1 LSELAKSS
9 AAWIAEAIRR
19 REVSPVEVLD
29 AYVDRIESL
38 NPSLNALVVPR
49 LERAAEE
56 AQAAERAVGSGQDL
70 GPLHGVPFTVKEAIE
85 VAGMACTDGSRLFES
100 NVSSEDAVVVE
111 NLRAAGAIL
120 LGKTNVSELCAFY
133 DSVNLVY
140 GATRNPHDDTRSAG
154 GSSGGEGA
162 AVAAAMTGFG
172 VGSDLA
178 GSIRI
183 PSSWNG
189 VFGLKPSRGVTS
201 IIGHF
206 PPEAGPSIQLMAEI
220 GPMARYVEDL
230 ELLLTAMGRANA
242 RDPDVV
248 PGAFRPVADAKARV
262 AMFEDDG
269 TQAVAAVCR
278 DAVRRAADA
287 LSAAGYELV
296 EERPPNQAKVREA
309 FDRLFLTDLAV
320 LTLPEIEGRDVELMP
335 YMADT
340 VEQLRSFPVSLEQ
353 YVANFDQL
361 ARFAGEASVWMERF
375 PLALCPVTPVAAPPL
390 GQGITEIDGEPPRPG
405 GKMTLCSYSNA
416 LGLPAVSVPAG
427 RSPDGLPVAVQL
439 FGRRRSEL
447 ELLAVAREL
456 EQALGGWVE
465 PELA

>member
-1 LSELAKSS
+1 MSELAKSS

-29 AYVDRIESL
+29 AYVERIESL

-49 LERAAEE
+49 LEQAREE
-56 AQAAERAVGSGQDL
+56 AQAAERAVDSGQEL

-85 VAGMACTDGSRLFES
+85 VAGMACTDGSRLFEG

-172 VGSDLA
+172 VGSDIA

-183 PSSWNG
+183 PSSWDG
-189 VFGLKPSRGVTS
+189 VFGLKPGRGVTS
-201 IIGHF
+201 TIGHF
-206 PPEAGPSIQLMAEI
+206 PPEAGPSIQLMAET

-230 ELLLTAMGRANA
+230 ELVLTAMGRANA

-287 LSAAGYELV
+287 LSAAGYEVV
-296 EERPPNQAKVREA
+296 EERPPNQPEVREA
-309 FDRLFLTDLAV
+309 FDRLFFTDLAV

-340 VEQLRSFPVSLEQ
+340 VEQACAASRS
-353 YVANFDQL
+353 
-361 ARFAGEASVWMERF
+361 
-375 PLALCPVTPVAAPPL
+375 
-390 GQGITEIDGEPPRPG
+390 
-405 GKMTLCSYSNA
+405 
-416 LGLPAVSVPAG
+416 
-427 RSPDGLPVAVQL
+427 RS
-439 FGRRRSEL
+439 SST
-447 ELLAVAREL
+447 
-456 EQALGGWVE
+456 W
-465 PELA
+465 